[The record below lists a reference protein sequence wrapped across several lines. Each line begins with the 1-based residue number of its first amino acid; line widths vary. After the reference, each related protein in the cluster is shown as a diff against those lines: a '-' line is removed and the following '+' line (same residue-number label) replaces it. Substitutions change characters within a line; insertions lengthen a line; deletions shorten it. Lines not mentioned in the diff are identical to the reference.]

1 MLKKFNDLQEN
12 TDRQLNKI
20 MKIHEQ
26 KETINE
32 ETKTTKKNQI
42 GVLELNNTI
51 TKLKSSHEGFNNRFD
66 QAEEKNQQTQ

>member
-1 MLKKFNDLQEN
+1 
-12 TDRQLNKI
+12 

-32 ETKTTKKNQI
+32 ETKSTKKNQI

-51 TKLKSSHEGFNNRFD
+51 TKLKSSHEGFNNRFN

>member
-1 MLKKFNDLQEN
+1 
-12 TDRQLNKI
+12 

-32 ETKTTKKNQI
+32 ETKSTKKNQI

-51 TKLKSSHEGFNNRFD
+51 TKLKSSHEGSLTTD
-66 QAEEKNQQTQ
+66 LIKQKKNQQTQ